1 MASAFTECY
10 RAGMIE
16 ASGAPQLVTR
26 DEQECAVVRET
37 VPMGELI
44 EFFPRAF
51 ETSMAAAAAQGRRV
65 VGPPFGIYFGMPT
78 DVVDVAAG
86 FPLDGPVAASGGVTP
101 YRLPGGRVVEFLH
114 VGTYDTMRDS
124 YAAIYA
130 WMGEHGLA
138 PAPFMWESYLT
149 EPDPAR
155 PEETRTLITWP
166 VA

>member
-1 MASAFTECY
+1 MVE
-10 RAGMIE
+10 RAESPHLTVGI
-16 ASGAPQLVTR
+16 
-26 DEQECAVVRET
+26 EQESAVVRET
-37 VPMGELI
+37 LPMSELPGFFARAFDAAMGE
-44 EFFPRAF
+44 
-51 ETSMAAAAAQGRRV
+51 AAAQGRRV

-86 FPLDGPVAASGGVTP
+86 FPIDGPIAASGGVTP

-114 VGTYDTMRDS
+114 VGSYDSMRDS

-130 WMGEHGLA
+130 WMGEQGLA
-138 PAPFMWESYLT
+138 PASLMWESYLT

-155 PEETRTLITWP
+155 PEETRTLISWP